1 MSDWVNHVVIKLPQN
16 GTTSHIADPS
26 NATGGGTVVDG
37 SAFTPT
43 AGRLLVMLA
52 YGGQTAGGNTSVPTS
67 PPSGWTGPTANQAVG
82 NGGLYVW
89 YKTAAGGDTAS
100 LLHNGTNYPEILD
113 VYEFGAGSTFVASS
127 ASTGQS
133 PSGGSGPT
141 LSGLTG
147 TNWIAGVVGGN
158 LGSVVRTSVVSTW
171 SSGTKVADTFV
182 NGAAGVDG
190 GTYSLSEFN
199 SDTSTSKAL
208 SATIVPNTGT
218 VASTER
224 LVFAVKAVAVVA
236 PKSNGFFNFL

>member
-1 MSDWVNHVVIKLPQN
+1 MSDWANHVVIKLPQN
-16 GTTSHIADPS
+16 GTNQHIGDPS

-43 AGRLLVMLA
+43 AGRLIVMLA

-67 PPSGWTGPTANQAVG
+67 PPSGWTGPANNQAVG

-113 VYEFGAGSTFVASS
+113 VYEFGAGSTFIVS
-127 ASTGQS
+127 ATLTGQN
-133 PSGGSGPT
+133 PSGGAGPSI
-141 LSGLTG
+141 SGLTG

-158 LGSVVRTSVVSTW
+158 LGQVTRTTVVSTW
-171 SSGTKVADTFV
+171 SAGTKIADAFM
-182 NGAAGVDG
+182 NAAAFVDG
-190 GTYSLSEFN
+190 CTYSLSEFN

-208 SATIVPNTGT
+208 SATTVPNTGT
-218 VASTER
+218 IATTER
-224 LVFAVKAVAVVA
+224 LVFAIKVVAVVA
-236 PKSNGFFNFL
+236 PKTNGFFNFL